1 MVAIAASALS
11 VAALVFIVF
20 WIIKFLMAVKDYS
33 RTCYLIRQ
41 FPHEPSHPIWGHLFD
56 YPGPN
61 EKGLQ
66 YQREMTAKY
75 PRASSVWLGP
85 SIPVIFVSHPDT
97 VKLIL
102 KTSEPKAQRFYHL
115 LEPWIGDGL
124 LLSKGRKWGRNRR
137 LLTPAFHFDILKPYL
152 GIKNT
157 AADVLLD
164 NIGVHAEKDEY
175 FEVFSVISKF
185 ALDVILKCAFSYDT
199 DCQKI
204 GNQNPYVQAVYALS
218 EMAVQRYFQPWFH
231 SDWLYFLTPMG
242 RKFREN
248 CRVVHKLANDV
259 ISKRKI
265 TLASTTV
272 RKQEV
277 KKNCLD
283 FLDILLTARDE
294 NGEGLTFDEI
304 KAEVDTFLFGGHGT
318 TASAISW
325 AMYSL
330 AQHADIQATC
340 QEEIDE
346 LFKGRETDDFLWE
359 DLSHL
364 PYLSM
369 CIKEALRLHSPVPS
383 ILRELTQDT
392 DIDGHIAPKGAIVNI
407 VIYNIHHNPTVWQDS
422 LEFRPER
429 FTEENIKSRNPY
441 AFIPFSAGPR
451 NCIGQ
456 NFAMDE
462 MKLVLAKILHRFTL
476 VADPDHKVEKV
487 ESLVMKAKTGIQLK
501 AIPRKQA

>member
-20 WIIKFLMAVKDYS
+20 CIIKFLMAVKDYS

-56 YPGPN
+56 HPGPN

-75 PRASSVWLGP
+75 PRVGSMW
-85 SIPVIFVSHPDT
+85 H
-97 VKLIL
+97 
-102 KTSEPKAQRFYHL
+102 
-115 LEPWIGDGL
+115 
-124 LLSKGRKWGRNRR
+124 
-137 LLTPAFHFDILKPYL
+137 
-152 GIKNT
+152 
-157 AADVLLD
+157 

-185 ALDVILKCAFSYDT
+185 TLDVILKCAFSYDT
-199 DCQKI
+199 DCQKV

-248 CRVVHKLANDV
+248 CRVVHNVANDV

-265 TLASTTV
+265 TLANTPV

-304 KAEVDTFLFGGHGT
+304 RAEVDTFLFEGHDT

-383 ILRELTQDT
+383 IQRELTQDT
-392 DIDGHIAPKGAIVNI
+392 DIDGYIAPKGAIVNI

-462 MKLVLAKILHRFTL
+462 IKLVLAKTLHRFTL
-476 VADPDHKVEKV
+476 VADPDHKVEK
-487 ESLVMKAKTGIQLK
+487 S
-501 AIPRKQA
+501 

>member
-11 VAALVFIVF
+11 VAAL
-20 WIIKFLMAVKDYS
+20 
-33 RTCYLIRQ
+33 
-41 FPHEPSHPIWGHLFD
+41 

-75 PRASSVWLGP
+75 PRVGSMWLGP
-85 SIPVIFVSHPDT
+85 SIPLIWVSHPDT

-102 KTSEPKAQRFYHL
+102 KTSEPKAQRIYHL

-152 GIKNT
+152 GIKNM

-175 FEVFSVISKF
+175 FEVFSVISNF
-185 ALDVILKCAFSYDT
+185 TLDVILKCAFSYDT
-199 DCQKI
+199 DCQKV

-265 TLASTTV
+265 TLANTPV

-304 KAEVDTFLFGGHGT
+304 RAEVDTFLFGAGHDT

-383 ILRELTQDT
+383 IQRELTQDT
-392 DIDGHIAPKGAIVNI
+392 DIDGHIAPKGTIVII
-407 VIYNIHHNPTVWQDS
+407 VIYNIHHNATVWQDS

>member
-85 SIPVIFVSHPDT
+85 SIP
-97 VKLIL
+97 
-102 KTSEPKAQRFYHL
+102 
-115 LEPWIGDGL
+115 
-124 LLSKGRKWGRNRR
+124 
-137 LLTPAFHFDILKPYL
+137 
-152 GIKNT
+152 
-157 AADVLLD
+157 D

-304 KAEVDTFLFGGHGT
+304 KAEVDTFLFGAGHGT